1 MRNLKIWIG
10 GLLVLVFG
18 YIFFHGVLLKN
29 PTDVSRKFNLMK
41 SDMDY
46 MLGMG
51 GKVVFRKD
59 LDRGSVASLTRN
71 ISADSWTDQ
80 LFDRYQMALEGR
92 GWKARQH
99 IDNEKWEACKLGALA
114 TLDIKP
120 EFFPALSTN
129 TYEVRFEY
137 SSATIG
143 ECGP

>member
-1 MRNLKIWIG
+1 MRNLKFWIG
-10 GLLVLVFG
+10 GLLVLAFG
-18 YIFFHGVLLKN
+18 YIFFHDVLLKN
-29 PTDVSRKFNLMK
+29 PTDVSRKFDLMK

-99 IDNEKWEACKLGALA
+99 TDRGCN
-114 TLDIKP
+114 
-120 EFFPALSTN
+120 
-129 TYEVRFEY
+129 
-137 SSATIG
+137 
-143 ECGP
+143 

>member
-1 MRNLKIWIG
+1 MRNLKVWIG

-18 YIFFHGVLLKN
+18 YIFFHGVLLKQ
-29 PTDVSRKFNLMK
+29 PTDVSRKFSLMK

-46 MLGMG
+46 MLEMG

-80 LFDRYQMALEGR
+80 LFGRYQMALDDR
-92 GWKARQH
+92 GWKVRRH
-99 IDNEKWEACKLGALA
+99 TDSEKWQACKLGALA